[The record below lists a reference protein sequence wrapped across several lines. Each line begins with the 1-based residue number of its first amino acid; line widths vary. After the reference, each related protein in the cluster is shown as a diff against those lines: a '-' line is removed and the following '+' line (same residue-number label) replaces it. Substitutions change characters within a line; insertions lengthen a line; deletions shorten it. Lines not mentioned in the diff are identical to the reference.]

1 MNGGQHVSWRDYEG
15 IDGFGMLSQ
24 EHVQDLN
31 KALRAGQD
39 INAPAVGAGVGFPL
53 RVESLEATLKV
64 LSYRMEHVRFWKGV
78 PKLPAFNTVEEYNL
92 LKEYGAGQAA
102 FIDEGDLPEED
113 DSTYERA
120 TTLIKYLGTTRRVT
134 HVMSLVRPAHGNVVA
149 QETMNGTLWLLRQ
162 LEKALFFG
170 DAAIV
175 PQHFDGLDKLLV
187 AGAPAANT
195 IDLRGKPLTPDTVED
210 AVGIV
215 VADPNFGMPTDL
227 YCAYGPYS
235 DLAKQF
241 YPKERYDLPAP
252 KDGIVGIKVTHFQ
265 SQAGP
270 IAFQPD
276 VFVPNGPR
284 ETAPVAGSGPAAKRP
299 NAPTVVAAPPA
310 HSNAASK
317 FVADDAGT
325 YFYQVTAVNKSGESA
340 PTRFPAAGTVT
351 VAAGDRVSMTVGD
364 GGQGTTGYKIYRTKK
379 GGSTAYYLRSI
390 ARSGATQVLT
400 DDNQDLPATSKAWLC
415 QMNLEGLSFKQLAPF
430 SRIPLS
436 TIDTSLRWMQIL
448 YGSPTVYAPGK
459 FVRVINVGRLAGTN
473 ES

>member
-1 MNGGQHVSWRDYEG
+1 MHGGQHVSWRDYEG

-53 RVESLEATLKV
+53 RVESLEATLKT
-64 LSYRMEHVRFWKGV
+64 LSYRMEHVRFWKAI

-92 LKEYGAGQAA
+92 LREYGAGQAA

-134 HVMSLVRPAHGNVVA
+134 HVMSLVRPAHGNVIA

-162 LEKALFFG
+162 LERGLFFG
-170 DAAIV
+170 DSAVI
-175 PQHFDGLDKLLV
+175 PQHFDGIDKLIS
-187 AGAPAANT
+187 AGAPVANT
-195 IDLRGKPLTPDTVED
+195 IDMRGKPLTPDVIED
-210 AVGIV
+210 GVGIV
-215 VADPNFGMPTDL
+215 VGDPNYGMPTDL
-227 YCAYGPYS
+227 FLAYGPYS

-252 KDGIVGIKVTHFQ
+252 KDGVVGIKVTHFQ

-284 ETAPVAGSGPAAKRP
+284 ETAPTTGSGNASKRP
-299 NAPTVVAAPPA
+299 LTPTISAAPTAAA
-310 HSNAASK
+310 NAASK

-325 YFYQVTAVNKSGESA
+325 YIYQVTAVNKYGESA
-340 PTRFPAAGTVT
+340 PLRLPAAGTVT
-351 VAAGDRVSMTVGD
+351 VASGDRVSMTVAD
-364 GGQGTTGYKIYRTKK
+364 GGQGTTGYKLYRTKK
-379 GGSTAYYLRSI
+379 GETTQLFLRSI
-390 ARSGATQVLT
+390 ARSGASQVIT
-400 DDNQDLPATSKAWLC
+400 DDNQDLPGTSKAWLN
-415 QMNLEGLSFKQLAPF
+415 QMNMEGLSFKQLAPF
-430 SRIPLS
+430 SRIPLA
-436 TIDTSLRWMQIL
+436 TIDTSIRWMQIL
-448 YGSPTVYAPGK
+448 YGAPTVYAPGK
-459 FVRVINVGRLAGTN
+459 FVRFINVGRMAGTK